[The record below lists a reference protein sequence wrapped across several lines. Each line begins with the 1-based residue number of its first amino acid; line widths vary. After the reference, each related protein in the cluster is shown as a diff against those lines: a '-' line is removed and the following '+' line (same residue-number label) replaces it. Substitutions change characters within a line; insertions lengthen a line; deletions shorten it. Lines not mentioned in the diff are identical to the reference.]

1 MCTCCFK
8 LVLKKSNKLSG
19 WPSWDHKTYCGES
32 SCVGNNGGIK
42 YELSEMF
49 IMFSNK
55 IDDNGEEV
63 RGDFQ
68 ICTETMDLYRS
79 KLFPCPFGI
88 QDVKR
93 IDNQYKEGYSLQLK
107 YIK

>member
-1 MCTCCFK
+1 
-8 LVLKKSNKLSG
+8 
-19 WPSWDHKTYCGES
+19 
-32 SCVGNNGGIK
+32 
-42 YELSEMF
+42 MF

-55 IDDNGEEV
+55 VDDNGEEV

-88 QDVKR
+88 QYVKR
-93 IDNQYKEGYSLQLK
+93 IDNQYKEGYSPQLK
-107 YIK
+107 YIM